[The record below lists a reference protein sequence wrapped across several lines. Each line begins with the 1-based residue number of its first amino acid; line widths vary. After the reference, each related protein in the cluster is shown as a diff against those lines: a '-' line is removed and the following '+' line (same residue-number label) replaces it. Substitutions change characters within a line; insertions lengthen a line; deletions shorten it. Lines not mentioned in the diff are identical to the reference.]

1 MKYEQNKQS
10 KKYTGS
16 DMARLS
22 AGSCAGCGAC
32 CRGMGDTIVLD
43 LYDVCLLTA
52 GLGLPFADLLEKAV
66 DLHVE
71 DGIILPHLR
80 QEDCGES
87 IRAAGR
93 ESGSPLRTGKES
105 GSPLRTSKESG
116 DSSGT
121 RCHFLGENGR
131 CRVHAFRPGI
141 CRLFPLGRQYGEGK
155 EGKITYFLLEDA
167 CIDRGRTKVR
177 IDKWLGIPDLPRY
190 EAFKMKWHR
199 LLRTLEARLAAEN
212 DPDVA
217 GKVNLFFLQ
226 TFFMKPYF
234 DLGSGGQPNKLNT
247 KTAARAETG
256 LPLFDSRVFYEQ
268 LEERIKQF
276 SVVL

>member
-43 LYDVCLLTA
+43 PYDVCLLTA

-80 QEDCGES
+80 QEDCGDS
-87 IRAAGR
+87 IRAAGK
-93 ESGSPLRTGKES
+93 ESSSPLRTG
-105 GSPLRTSKESG
+105 KESG

-234 DLGSGGQPNKLNT
+234 DLGRGGQPNKLNT
-247 KTAARAETG
+247 KTAARAQTG
-256 LPLFDSRVFYEQ
+256 LPLFDTRVFYEQ

>member
-1 MKYEQNKQS
+1 MKNEQNKQS
-10 KKYTGS
+10 RKYTGS

-43 LYDVCLLTA
+43 PYDVCMLTA

-71 DGIILPHLR
+71 NGIILPHLR

-87 IRAAGR
+87 EG
-93 ESGSPLRTGKES
+93 
-105 GSPLRTSKESG
+105 
-116 DSSGT
+116 GT
-121 RCHFLGENGR
+121 RCHFLGEDGR
-131 CRVHAFRPGI
+131 CRVHSFRPGI
-141 CRLFPLGRQYGEGK
+141 CRLFPLGRQYGEGE
-155 EGKITYFLLEDA
+155 EGKISYFLLEDA
-167 CIDRGRTKVR
+167 CVDRSRAKVR

-212 DPDVA
+212 DPDVER
-217 GKVNLFFLQ
+217 KVNLYFLQ

-234 DLGSGGQPNKLNT
+234 EQNGGEQLNKQPNKLNT

-256 LPLFDSRVFYEQ
+256 LPLFDSRIFYEQ
-268 LEERIKQF
+268 FEERIKQF